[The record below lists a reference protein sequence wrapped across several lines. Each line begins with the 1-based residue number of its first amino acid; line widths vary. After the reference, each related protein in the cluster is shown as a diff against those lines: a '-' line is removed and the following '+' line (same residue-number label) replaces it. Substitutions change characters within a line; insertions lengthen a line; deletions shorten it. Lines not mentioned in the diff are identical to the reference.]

1 VAEADPRPEST
12 EPDAVAPERGPTV
25 REAMTFGGF
34 QQAQLIGG
42 EAGLDRRIEWVRI
55 METPDTAHSLQP
67 GDLLLTTAFP
77 IKDDRQAQIGLLR
90 SLAEAGAA
98 GLVVKPERYLRE
110 LPAEMA
116 HEADLHQVPLF
127 TLPNEVNW
135 VDLMTPLL
143 ERIINAEHSRLKRS
157 FDIHRRFT
165 ELVLDGKGMTE
176 ICRTL
181 SELLNAA
188 VVVED
193 SSFHLLAHAGGAGD
207 PHRKETIARHG
218 TPQRVLFDPGIQA
231 VLREVAANRGPMK
244 VKPFPHLGMHRERII
259 APILAANQVLGYIS
273 IVDPRPAQEELAYMA
288 VEQAAIVIALAMSK
302 EREVA
307 EVEGRVRGEFL
318 DDLTHGTYGDEN
330 AAQRRARHLGYPL
343 AGGHVLL
350 AVDIDNFRE
359 YIRSRQLSEETIQAV
374 KRDFHRRVT
383 ATIKAAYPRFLL
395 STRSDTVYA
404 LLPMGQDAGEY
415 RGRVGS
421 LGGQVRDAI
430 TQWKPGFTVSAA
442 FSGPVEAPIEVPTA
456 YREVTAV
463 LETLAR
469 FERREQVVAVPDL
482 GLTGLLAAITDD
494 RLVDYAQRHLGRLA
508 DHDQQRSGQLVETL
522 RAYLESGEQQAAAK
536 RLAVHPNTLRYRLDR
551 IREIAGLEPD
561 DPETRLN
568 LSVALR
574 IYSLL
579 GL

>member
-1 VAEADPRPEST
+1 MAQTELKSGVEEPLAD
-12 EPDAVAPERGPTV
+12 RGPTV
-25 REAMTFGGF
+25 REAMSFPGF
-34 QQAQLIGG
+34 SSATLLGG

-55 METPDTAHSLQP
+55 METPDTARFLQP

-77 IKDDRQAQIGLLR
+77 IKDDRAAQIDLLR

-110 LPAEMA
+110 LPEEMA
-116 HEADLHQVPLF
+116 KEADRHEVPLF
-127 TLPNEVNW
+127 TLPTEVTW
-135 VDLMTPLL
+135 VDLMNPLL

-157 FDIHRRFT
+157 FDIHHRFT
-165 ELVLDGKGMTE
+165 ELVLDGKGMNE

-181 SELLNAA
+181 SELLDAA

-193 SSFHLLAHAGGAGD
+193 ASFHLLAHAGGSGD

-244 VKPFPHLGMHRERII
+244 VPPFPHLGMHRERII
-259 APILAANQVLGYIS
+259 APITAANQTLGFIS
-273 IVDPRPAQEELAYMA
+273 IVDPPPAQEELAFMA

-307 EVEGRVRGEFL
+307 EVEGRVKGEFL
-318 DDLTHGTYGDEN
+318 DDLTHATFGDDA

-343 AGGHVLL
+343 AGLHVLI
-350 AVDIDNFRE
+350 AIDIDAFRD
-359 YIRSRQLSEETIQAV
+359 YIRARQLSEDTIQAV

-383 ATIKAAYPRFLL
+383 AAIKTAFPRHLL

-404 LLPMGQDAGEY
+404 LLPLGAEAGDY
-415 RGRVGS
+415 RRRVGS
-421 LGGQVRDAI
+421 LGEQIRDVI
-430 TQWKPGFTVSAA
+430 NQWQPGFTVSVA
-442 FSGPVEAPIEVPTA
+442 FSGPVEAPAGAATA
-456 YREVTAV
+456 HREVTAV

-469 FERREQVVAVPDL
+469 FERREQVVAVPEL
-482 GLTGLLAAITDD
+482 GLTGLLAAVNDD
-494 RLVDYAQRHLGRLA
+494 RLVDYAQRHLGRIA
-508 DHDQQRSGQLVETL
+508 EHDRNRSGQLLETL

-536 RLAVHPNTLRYRLDR
+536 HLGVHPNTLRYRLDR
-551 IREIAGLEPD
+551 IREVSELELD

-574 IYSLL
+574 IYALL